1 MAREGAR
8 LGQSMVINDV
18 GTMKYAKR
26 GTRGIHW
33 GRWRRRMVMRS
44 LEMLVTSGVVRRAE
58 VDPPQYLDE
67 RPESDTGPEAS
78 ELSLPAVNLNLDAQ
92 GWFSRFV
99 RRRADSPFT
108 HVRHTT

>member
-1 MAREGAR
+1 
-8 LGQSMVINDV
+8 
-18 GTMKYAKR
+18 
-26 GTRGIHW
+26 
-33 GRWRRRMVMRS
+33 MRS

-58 VDPPQYLDE
+58 VDPPQHLDE
-67 RPESDTGPEAS
+67 RLESETSPEAS
-78 ELSLPAVNLNLDAQ
+78 VLALPAADLDAE

>member
-1 MAREGAR
+1 
-8 LGQSMVINDV
+8 
-18 GTMKYAKR
+18 
-26 GTRGIHW
+26 
-33 GRWRRRMVMRS
+33 MRS

-58 VDPPQYLDE
+58 IDPPQHDDKC
-67 RPESDTGPEAS
+67 SDSEAGPEAS
-78 ELSLPAVNLNLDAQ
+78 VLSLPAVNLDAQ

>member
-1 MAREGAR
+1 MARSGAR
-8 LGQSMVINDV
+8 LGQSMVIKDS
-18 GTMKYAKR
+18 GPMKYVKK

-58 VDPPQYLDE
+58 VDPPQHRNEY
-67 RPESDTGPEAS
+67 SDSEAGPEAS
-78 ELSLPAVNLNLDAQ
+78 VLSLPAVNVDAQ
-92 GWFSRFV
+92 GWFSRLV
-99 RRRADSPFT
+99 RRRGDSPFT

>member
-1 MAREGAR
+1 
-8 LGQSMVINDV
+8 
-18 GTMKYAKR
+18 
-26 GTRGIHW
+26 
-33 GRWRRRMVMRS
+33 MVMRS

-58 VDPPQYLDE
+58 VDPPQHFDE
-67 RPESDTGPEAS
+67 RPDSETSPEAS
-78 ELSLPAVNLNLDAQ
+78 ELSLPAVNIDAQ